1 MRHKLLQIWWV
12 FTRLGLTSFGG
23 PAAHIGYFHHEFVT
37 RRGWLSSDEFAQDN
51 ALCQL
56 VPGPASSQLGMLI
69 GARQAGIWGSIVAW
83 IGFTTPSAIIM
94 LLVMQGSR
102 WLDSQTGLIH
112 GLLLGA
118 ACVVTH
124 AVWSM
129 ARTFCRTRPQQLIAG
144 ITLGLLLISNSPWVQ
159 LGCLVGAA
167 VCGAIIHQQQPSLTS
182 AQNSVITRTQGTI
195 LLVCFAGLVL
205 ISTFFT
211 HPLSILFQSG
221 ALVFGGGHVVL
232 PLIQQ
237 RLVASGAMQSTQILS
252 GYATAQL
259 LPGPLFAIGAYVGGV
274 AGGYSWVQGVLG
286 IIAIFLPGLLL
297 IMGIMPWWWQIQQHV
312 WVQRALL
319 GVQAAVVGVLAATL
333 WDPILTH
340 AIANNVDIA
349 IWIIGTV
356 ALIRF
361 KSPAWIVTVLCA
373 LVGFIALRYW

>member
-1 MRHKLLQIWWV
+1 MRHRLWQIWWT

-23 PAAHIGYFHHEFVT
+23 PTAHIGYFHHEFVT
-37 RRGWLSSDEFAQDN
+37 RRGWLSNDEFAQDN

-69 GARQAGIWGSIVAW
+69 GSRQAGVWGAIVAW
-83 IGFTTPSAIIM
+83 VGFTTPSAVIM

-102 WLDSQTGLIH
+102 WLESQTGLIH

-129 ARTFCRTRPQQLIAG
+129 ARTFCLTRPQQLIAG
-144 ITLGLLLISNSPWVQ
+144 VTLGLLLISNSPWVQ
-159 LGCLVGAA
+159 LSCLVGAA
-167 VCGAIIHQQQPSLTS
+167 VCGAIIHQQHPPLTS
-182 AQNSVITRTQGTI
+182 TQNSVITRTQGTI
-195 LLVCFAGLVL
+195 LLVCFVGLVL
-205 ISTFFT
+205 ISTFIT
-211 HPLSILFQSG
+211 HPLTILFQSG

-297 IMGIMPWWWQIQQHV
+297 IMGIMPWWQQIQQQV
-312 WVQRALL
+312 WVQRALR
-319 GVQAAVVGVLAATL
+319 GVQAGVVGILAATL
-333 WDPILTH
+333 WDPIMTHTLTDK
-340 AIANNVDIA
+340 VSVA
-349 IWIIGTV
+349 IWGIGT
-356 ALIRF
+356 ALLIYF
-361 KSPAWIVTVLCA
+361 KWPAWVITGLCA
-373 LVGFIALRYW
+373 GIGLLFMHA

>member
-1 MRHKLLQIWWV
+1 MRHRLWQIWWT

-23 PAAHIGYFHHEFVT
+23 PTAHIGYFHHEFVT
-37 RRGWLSSDEFAQDN
+37 RRGWLSNDEFAQDN

-69 GARQAGIWGSIVAW
+69 GARQAGVWGSIVAW
-83 IGFTTPSAIIM
+83 IGFTTPSALIM

-102 WLDSQTGLIH
+102 WLESQTGLIH

-129 ARTFCRTRPQQLIAG
+129 ARTFCLTRPQQLIAG
-144 ITLGLLLISNSPWVQ
+144 VTLGLLLISNSPWVQ
-159 LGCLVGAA
+159 LGCLIGAA
-167 VCGAIIHQQQPSLTS
+167 VCGALIHQQHPPLTS
-182 AQNSVITRTQGTI
+182 TQNSVITRTQGTI

-221 ALVFGGGHVVL
+221 AMVFGGGHVVL

-274 AGGYSWVQGVLG
+274 AGGYSWMQGVLG

-297 IMGIMPWWWQIQQHV
+297 IMGIMPWWWQIQQQV
-312 WVQRALL
+312 WVQRALR

-333 WDPILTH
+333 WDPIMTHTLTDIV
-340 AIANNVDIA
+340 AIA
-349 IWIIGTV
+349 IWGIGT
-356 ALIRF
+356 ALLIHF
-361 KSPAWIVTVLCA
+361 KWPAWVITGLCA
-373 LVGFIALRYW
+373 GIGLLFMNG